1 MTKTN
6 HRRITTHLLGLAA
19 VGTLAFTALA
29 CERKSDLEKAAELM
43 EDVHEDKTERAEATR
58 EDLGELRTAV
68 VYDDREAELFS
79 LEKRL
84 EALDDR
90 AEESQMNR
98 RDAAHFERLENATEE
113 ALEALNVRDDDY
125 EDKAARVAHN
135 LEQLAALVDRAS

>member
-29 CERKSDLEKAAELM
+29 CERKSDIEKAAELM
-43 EDVHEDKTERAEATR
+43 EDVHEDKTERAAKTQ
-58 EDLGELRTAV
+58 EDLRELRTAV

-84 EALDDR
+84 EAIDDR
-90 AEESQMNR
+90 AEASKLDE
-98 RDAAHFERLENATEE
+98 RDAAHFERLEDATEDV
-113 ALEALNVRDDDY
+113 LEALNARDDDY
-125 EDKAARVAHN
+125 EAKAARIAEN
-135 LEQLAALVDRAS
+135 LERLEALVDRAS